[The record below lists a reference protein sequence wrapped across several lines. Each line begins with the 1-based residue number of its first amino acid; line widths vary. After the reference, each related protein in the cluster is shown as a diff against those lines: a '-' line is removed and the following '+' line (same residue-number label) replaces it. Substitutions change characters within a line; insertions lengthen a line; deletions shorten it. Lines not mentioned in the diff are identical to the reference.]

1 MDRQLV
7 AKNRKYSEEIRAF
20 ALTLHFYSAHAYDY
34 VRKKFNNLLPH
45 PQTIR
50 QWYKVV
56 NGEPGF
62 TREAFE
68 AIKAKVDGAGPI
80 IINLVLD
87 EMSIR
92 QLVEYQNGKYYGFV
106 D

>member
-62 TREAFE
+62 TRETYVNNQISQIPNKE
-68 AIKAKVDGAGPI
+68 NVRSKDH
-80 IINLVLD
+80 
-87 EMSIR
+87 
-92 QLVEYQNGKYYGFV
+92 
-106 D
+106 